1 MKLKHLLYSLLALSF
16 LFAAVMGFL
25 YFGTL
30 GPDGSRAAS
39 AVGAAPPRGDPGTAS
54 GKGGRLLIAYAGD
67 LMGSLDPC
75 G

>member
-1 MKLKHLLYSLLALSF
+1 MKLKHLLYGLLALSF

-30 GPDGSRAAS
+30 NSDGSQAAS
-39 AVGAAPPRGDPGTAS
+39 AVSAAPPRGDPGASS